1 VLVYI
6 EMSSCAGQI
15 IGVILF
21 LVGAFLMLLNWYTLP
36 MEDVPDHIP
45 GVGLGYGL
53 LGIVS
58 VFISPFVFYVSY
70 QQNN

>member
-1 VLVYI
+1 
-6 EMSSCAGQI
+6 
-15 IGVILF
+15 
-21 LVGAFLMLLNWYTLP
+21 VGAFLMLLNWYTLP

-58 VFISPFVFYVSY
+58 VFISLPVFFVSY